1 MTSSK
6 EILDKLNKCLDGIK
20 PLKKQYLIYPLG
32 FGDHPAIVEAKR
44 SPFYRCQ
51 EDTTGTITSCL
62 LMDDPEEE
70 DEILISM
77 PAYEPRTETFPYLF
91 GRLA

>member
-6 EILDKLNKCLDGIK
+6 EILAALNRCIDDFK
-20 PLKKQYLIYPLG
+20 PPKKQYLIYPLG
-32 FGDHPAIVEAKR
+32 AGDEPAIVEAKR
-44 SPFYRCQ
+44 NPFYRCQ

-70 DEILISM
+70 GRM
-77 PAYEPRTETFPYLF
+77 PVSFPPYPLC
-91 GRLA
+91 